1 MTGNST
7 NKVGI
12 SIIIPLLNEEL
23 YVEKCIKIL
32 HQHILGRNTEI
43 IFIDGGS
50 EDKSILL
57 IENFSHHKLI
67 KSKSGRAIQMNLGA
81 KEARYPIL
89 YFLHI
94 DSIPPKGF
102 DQIIE
107 EQINNGIKAGCFQIR
122 FEPSHWALSITSFF
136 TRFNWK
142 ICRGGDQSLF
152 IEKTLFEEMKGF
164 NEHYPI
170 CEDNEFTDRLYQSGN
185 FKVVDR
191 VLISS
196 SRRFNKNG
204 VLFLLFLHG
213 IIHLMRFLGVSPIQ
227 LNRFY
232 RHFVK

>member
-12 SIIIPLLNEEL
+12 SIIMPLLNEEL

-67 KSKSGRAIQMNLGA
+67 KSKPGRAIQMNLGA

-107 EQINNGIKAGCFQIR
+107 EQINNGIKAGCFKCDLNQAIGHCPLQA
-122 FEPSHWALSITSFF
+122 FSQGLIGKFAV
-136 TRFNWK
+136 
-142 ICRGGDQSLF
+142 
-152 IEKTLFEEMKGF
+152 EEI
-164 NEHYPI
+164 NHY
-170 CEDNEFTDRLYQSGN
+170 L
-185 FKVVDR
+185 
-191 VLISS
+191 
-196 SRRFNKNG
+196 
-204 VLFLLFLHG
+204 
-213 IIHLMRFLGVSPIQ
+213 
-227 LNRFY
+227 
-232 RHFVK
+232 